1 VTDRDGASGGC
12 RARQGAERL
21 HTGGTPVPRSSS
33 TLSLVW
39 SGGARVN
46 VTVENR
52 RVVLRVVGQDARH
65 ALQSRLVLVDPKV
78 ELARAPEDRN
88 RFSAQRQGAR
98 EAGPGFFGLPGL
110 QQGLAEIAPAIGGGR
125 IPAQGFLQVCHRLL
139 QALSASLC
147 QLLLRFFQQA
157 LVGAQQQVAAQRPL
171 KPGIVAELLLK
182 KNPGRREKDQDAA
195 EKQG

>member
-1 VTDRDGASGGC
+1 MTDRDGASGGC

-78 ELARAPEDRN
+78 ELARAPLDLN
-88 RFSAQRQGAR
+88 RCTAELQG
-98 EAGPGFFGLPGL
+98 AGPGFFGLPGL
-110 QQGLAEIAPAIGGGR
+110 QQGFAEIAPAIGGGR

-139 QALSASLC
+139 QALSASLR
-147 QLLLRFFQQA
+147 QLLVRLFQQEA
-157 LVGAQQQVAAQRPL
+157 VGAQQQVAAQRPL